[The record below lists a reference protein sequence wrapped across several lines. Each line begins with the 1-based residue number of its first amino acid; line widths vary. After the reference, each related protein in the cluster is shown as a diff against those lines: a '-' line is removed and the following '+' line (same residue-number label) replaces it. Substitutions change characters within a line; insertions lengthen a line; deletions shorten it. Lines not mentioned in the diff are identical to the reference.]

1 MPAGTYSLSLRA
13 PHTPYLFVPA
23 SLPFTVVADRCQ
35 SALPT
40 IGVKEGR
47 VVTGKIIP
55 ALAGV
60 TVRMT
65 MMAGEE
71 KEKEK
76 ELMEVESD
84 VNGVYVFPA
93 IEQSVEMISFLINMD
108 CICIMVMVDDDD
120 E

>member
-13 PHTPYLFVPA
+13 PHTPYLFIPA

-35 SALPT
+35 SALST

-65 MMAGEE
+65 M
-71 KEKEK
+71 KEVKEVK
-76 ELMEVESD
+76 EVMSD

-93 IEQSVEMISFLINMD
+93 IEQSTEIISFECRMMIA
-108 CICIMVMVDDDD
+108 
-120 E
+120 

>member
-23 SLPFTVVADRCQ
+23 SLPFTVVVDRCQ
-35 SALPT
+35 NALPT

-65 MMAGEE
+65 MMMNEE
-71 KEKEK
+71 KEKEV
-76 ELMEVESD
+76 MEVKSD
-84 VNGVYVFPA
+84 ENGVYVFPA
-93 IEQSVEMISFLINMD
+93 IEQSIEMISFTSK
-108 CICIMVMVDDDD
+108 CV
-120 E
+120 

>member
-65 MMAGEE
+65 MMVKEE
-71 KEKEK
+71 KKV
-76 ELMEVESD
+76 MEVESD

-93 IEQSVEMISFLINMD
+93 IEQSADIISF
-108 CICIMVMVDDDD
+108 V
-120 E
+120 

>member
-1 MPAGTYSLSLRA
+1 MPAGTYSLSLHA

-35 SALPT
+35 NALPT

-65 MMAGEE
+65 MMMNEE
-71 KEKEK
+71 KEKEV
-76 ELMEVESD
+76 MEVKSD
-84 VNGVYVFPA
+84 ENGVYVFPA
-93 IEQSVEMISFLINMD
+93 IEQSIEMISFTSK
-108 CICIMVMVDDDD
+108 CV
-120 E
+120 